1 MKTEIWISGILLVA
15 LTLIPTG
22 AAVSFVPQPIDEA
35 PLNVEVGKV
44 YAFPWVGPVRCS
56 DLTPGCFRVDRIDRK
71 RIQVAFGRFFIK
83 EGKIHANGF
92 FAKVSIGKAG
102 TEGAL
107 YAIEGMP
114 PSQTWVYAAY
124 SGPIEERAR
133 IRFFKIPAF
142 VTKKARIYRAML
154 LDFPARS
161 LLEKTRVEAEEP
173 VTLISSGAVE
183 KAISNS
189 SLAAI
194 EVNGKKPRFFLP
206 SMININFPPGTN
218 DIETMISWQE
228 EKTRVCPWSV
238 YEGRKMSLPVET
250 KLRIKNPTGDR
261 LAVSVSSLGL
271 PQKVWED
278 TEVILA
284 TSSAYEIVEEKKLS
298 KILQFPPVKELAL
311 TLKPVIVYKDFSF
324 PVIVCV
330 ERILARK

>member
-1 MKTEIWISGILLVA
+1 MKTGIWISGILLVA

-22 AAVSFVPQPIDEA
+22 AAGSFVPQPIDEA

-44 YAFPWVGPVRCS
+44 YAFPWIGPVRCL

-71 RIQVAFGRFFIK
+71 RIQLAFGRFFIK

-92 FAKVSIGKAG
+92 FAKVLIGRDG
-102 TEGAL
+102 TDGAL
-107 YAIEGMP
+107 YAIEGTP

-124 SGPIEERAR
+124 SGPVEDRAR

-161 LLEKTRVEAEEP
+161 LWEKTRVEAEKP

-183 KAISNS
+183 KAIRNS

-194 EVNGKKPRFFLP
+194 KVNGKKPRFFLP
-206 SMININFPPGTN
+206 SMINLNFPPGTN

-250 KLRIKNPTGDR
+250 ELTIKNSARDR
-261 LAVSVSSLGL
+261 LALSVSSLGL

-284 TSSAYEIVEEKKLS
+284 RSSTYEILEEKKLS
-298 KILQFPPVKELAL
+298 KTLRFPPAEELRI
-311 TLKPVIVYKDFSF
+311 TLKPVIVYQGYSF

-330 ERILARK
+330 DRVKNL

>member
-1 MKTEIWISGILLVA
+1 MKTKITGILVVA
-15 LTLIPTG
+15 LTLFPTG
-22 AAVSFVPQPIDEA
+22 LIGSLLPQPIDEA
-35 PLNVEVGKV
+35 RLNVEAGKV
-44 YAFPWVGPVRCS
+44 YAFPWVGPILCK
-56 DLTPGCFRVDRIDRK
+56 DLAPGCFRVERIDRK
-71 RIQVAFGRFFIK
+71 RVRVAFGRFTIK

-92 FAKVSIGKAG
+92 FAKVPIRRGG

-107 YAIEGMP
+107 YAIEGTP

-124 SGPIEERAR
+124 SGAVDDKTR

-142 VTKKARIYRAML
+142 VTKKARIYRAIV
-154 LDFPARS
+154 LDFSGRS
-161 LLEKTRVEAEEP
+161 LWEKTRVEAEEP

-183 KAISNS
+183 KAILNS
-189 SLAAI
+189 SLATI
-194 EVNGKKPRFFLP
+194 KVNGKKPRFFLP
-206 SMININFPPGTN
+206 SMININFPQGTN
-218 DIETMISWQE
+218 GIETMISWQE

-284 TSSAYEIVEEKKLS
+284 TSSAYETVEEKKLS
-298 KILQFPPVKELAL
+298 KILQFPPVEELAI